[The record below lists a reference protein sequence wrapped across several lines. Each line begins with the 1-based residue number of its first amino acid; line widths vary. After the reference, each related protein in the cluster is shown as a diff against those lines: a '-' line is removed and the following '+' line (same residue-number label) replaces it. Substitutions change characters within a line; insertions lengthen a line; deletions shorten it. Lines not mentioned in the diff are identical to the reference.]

1 MYWEWDVWGDEALNT
16 ILDCIKLFLG
26 GYENS
31 LILMSI
37 LSFITTL
44 LLVMVTIKYVCLT
57 RSISD
62 RTWESVEITKEKE
75 KIDRTLRLIEKF
87 DSERFLSLQD
97 KLGLTTLY
105 RFILPTD
112 QILRSLVVASKDPN
126 FRKDIAYFINYFDTV
141 AIFYLEDK
149 LDKKL
154 FDSKISEK
162 LISFIFNYR
171 EEIRK
176 IVEGNKKDVE
186 VVLYWQ
192 QNFLKLTLEV
202 LYEKI
207 QIDSEI
213 RDFLKNCYNFYEK
226 LLGD

>member
-1 MYWEWDVWGDEALNT
+1 MGE

-26 GYENS
+26 GYDNS

-44 LLVMVTIKYVCLT
+44 SLVLVTMKYVRLT
-57 RSISD
+57 RAISD
-62 RTWESVEITKEKE
+62 RTLESVEITKEKE

-87 DSERFLSLQD
+87 DSEKFHSLQD
-97 KLGLTTLY
+97 KLGLSTLDRY
-105 RFILPTD
+105 ILPTD
-112 QILRSLVVASKDPN
+112 QIIRSFVVASKDPN

-162 LISFIFNYR
+162 LISFVFNYR
-171 EEIRK
+171 DEIKK
-176 IVEGNKKDVE
+176 IVKGNKKNVE
-186 VVLYWQ
+186 AVLYWQ
-192 QNFLKLTLEV
+192 QNFLKLILEV
-202 LYEKI
+202 INEKI
-207 QIDSEI
+207 QIDSE
-213 RDFLKNCYNFYEK
+213 LKNYLINCYKFYQE
-226 LLGD
+226 LLGEQKDNN